1 MRLTILGC
9 GSSSGTP
16 SLDGGW
22 GKCDPG
28 DARNRRLR
36 PAVLVENGDSRLLVD
51 TPPDLRQQLIDADV
65 AALDAVLFT
74 HFHADHL
81 HGIDDLRP
89 VNRLMKAPLDAY
101 ADTETL
107 RIIGERF
114 GYVFTPLP
122 PETDYYFKPVLV
134 PHLIR
139 PGETFHVGAIP
150 VTPFEQDHG
159 VCRTMGF
166 RFGSIAY
173 STDVV
178 RLDANALAALGG
190 VAVWII
196 GTLGDRP
203 HPTHAHVD
211 LALEWIEMVKP
222 GRAILTGLGGGLD
235 YGNLKRRLPAG
246 VEPAYDGMA
255 IEAAGGSR

>member
-16 SLDGGW
+16 SVDGGW
-22 GKCDPG
+22 GRCDP
-28 DARNRRLR
+28 ANPRNRRLR

-51 TPPDLRQQLIDADV
+51 TPPDLRQQLIDTGVD
-65 AALDAVLFT
+65 ALDAVLFT
-74 HFHADHL
+74 HYHADHL

-89 VNRLMKAPLDAY
+89 VNRRMRAPLDAY
-101 ADTETL
+101 ADVETF

-114 GYVFTPLP
+114 GYVLTPLP
-122 PETDYYFKPVLV
+122 PETDFYFKPVLV

-139 PGETFHVGAIP
+139 PGESFDVGAIP
-150 VTPFEQDHG
+150 VTPFDQDHG
-159 VCRTMGF
+159 VCRTLGF
-166 RFGSIAY
+166 RFRSIAY

-178 RLDANALAALGG
+178 RLDADALATLGG

-196 GTLGDRP
+196 GTLGERP

-211 LALEWIEMVKP
+211 LALEWIEVVKP
-222 GRAILTGLGGGLD
+222 GRTILTGLGSGLD
-235 YGNLKRRLPAG
+235 YETLKRRLPAG
-246 VEPAYDGMA
+246 VEPAYDGMV
-255 IEAAGGSR
+255 IEVPDA